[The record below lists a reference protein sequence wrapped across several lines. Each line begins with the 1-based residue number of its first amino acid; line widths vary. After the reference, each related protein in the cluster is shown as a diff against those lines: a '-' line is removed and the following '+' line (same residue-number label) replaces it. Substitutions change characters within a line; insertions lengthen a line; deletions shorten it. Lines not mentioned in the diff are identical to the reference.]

1 MLVHHSEMEET
12 SVYCPR
18 TARAKKKRL
27 IPTTAGPRRLPSRN
41 DLGELPQMRQETV
54 RLCPARTSRA
64 RPPVPVEHHPWWT
77 EPGAESA
84 PGPGIG
90 EGRSGGGK
98 SPGLSPAV
106 PRIGRGE

>member
-1 MLVHHSEMEET
+1 MLVEHSEMEEIRAD
-12 SVYCPR
+12 CHR
-18 TARAKKKRL
+18 TARAKKNRP
-27 IPTTAGPRRLPSRN
+27 IPATAGPRRLPPRN

-64 RPPVPVEHHPWWT
+64 RPPIPVEHDPWRP

-84 PGPGIG
+84 PGTGIR
-90 EGRSGGGK
+90 EGSSGGGK

-106 PRIGRGE
+106 PRISRGE